1 MQMDPT
7 DTDEM
12 PELRRPPFEV
22 GAPPRLR
29 FVPPPELPTIE
40 YASLRTR
47 AKALAIDALLALV
60 LVVPLALLQGG
71 LPWSHGSFGVALMG
85 LPFLAATVG
94 WFIYMTLMEGL
105 TGASVGKRR
114 MKLRV
119 VSKDGSPV
127 QPEAALIRNAL
138 RILDGFPYIA
148 PYLVGFM
155 VARRSPLKQRLGD
168 LVAETVVI
176 VDHPPVE
183 EPDRLPTL
191 I

>member
-1 MQMDPT
+1 MDPT

-12 PELRRPPFEV
+12 PELRRAPFEV
-22 GAPPRLR
+22 GAPPRMQ

-40 YASLRTR
+40 YASVGTR
-47 AKALAIDALLALV
+47 AKALVIDALLSLV
-60 LVVPLALLQGG
+60 LVVPLAVLQGG
-71 LPWSHGSFGVALMG
+71 LPWSNGSFGVALMG

-105 TGASVGKRR
+105 TGASVGKRT

-155 VARRSPLKQRLGD
+155 AARRSPLKQRLGD
-168 LVAETVVI
+168 LVADTVVI

-191 I
+191 T